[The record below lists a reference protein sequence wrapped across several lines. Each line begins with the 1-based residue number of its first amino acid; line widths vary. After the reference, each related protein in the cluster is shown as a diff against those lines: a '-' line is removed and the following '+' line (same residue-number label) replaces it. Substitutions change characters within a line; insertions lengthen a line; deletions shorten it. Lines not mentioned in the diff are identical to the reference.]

1 MNIQRKRESLRP
13 LYFFVALLSA
23 ITIANL
29 VIILADSDSRLI
41 YSSWMLIINSSIAAG
56 LSLIALVKDRS
67 NIKRDKTAIHL
78 TIGLVFW
85 FIANIIWGYYE
96 IILDIVSPVPSLA
109 DLFLLSAYGFLI
121 YRLLVTYKNLGQIT
135 NKKIIYIVSIGTG
148 FFLIYILNL
157 MLSLTEIS
165 NFRGLMLFIVTIA
178 YPILNSILTVLALTI
193 LLNIKNEK
201 HHFIPWIC
209 ELIGL
214 LAIVIGDSWFAII
227 VLTAFVEQIW
237 ISAILLSA
245 HYLLIAGG
253 LIWYL
258 RHYNTWDFR
267 LSDNLIS
274 KISRKIFSTRLIL
287 FLIIPSALVVL
298 IIFYLPINFTTLANQ
313 IGVSWIY
320 PSLHES
326 PQSKGIYQ
334 EYLVGA
340 IIPQSG
346 SLSSIGKPVLE
357 SLKKAEGDVNGY
369 FESHNT
375 SSRVKLMVA
384 DSKSSPE
391 DSLAAIKKLYS
402 SGVRMIVGPATSTAV
417 SAVLDFANEN
427 NITLL
432 SYAST
437 SPKLS
442 IAGDNLFRLVPDDK
456 SQGKVIAKKMIDDG
470 IKVIVPFW
478 RADIYGS
485 ELANATKYYFE
496 KFGGM
501 AEEGVNY
508 KPHTGKFAT
517 SLHRINFIMWNQELK
532 KLNAM
537 VSDAI
542 TKYGKDSVAVYV
554 ISYDEITPILIQAQL
569 FDNLGKVKWYGS
581 DSVAENHHLT
591 KNIDSANFAI
601 QTKFINPLFSVAINN
616 QSAHEVEGESGGES
630 DGEHDSSMTYA
641 ATAYDSFW
649 IATKSLEKNYTLDR
663 NDEKLN
669 SNDFNEILTTTAKA
683 YNGTTGKIDLN
694 MAGDRISENYDFW
707 YVVKDN
713 STGGFKWEPG
723 SKVLKPHH

>member
-1 MNIQRKRESLRP
+1 MTL
-13 LYFFVALLSA
+13 FSA
-23 ITIANL
+23 IAVANL
-29 VIILADSDSRLI
+29 VIILADSDSRII

-56 LSLIALVKDRS
+56 LSLIALIKDRS
-67 NIKRDKTAIHL
+67 NIKKDKTAIHL

-121 YRLLVTYKNLGQIT
+121 YRLLVTYKQLGKIT
-135 NKKIIYIVSIGTG
+135 NKKTIYFVSIGTG
-148 FFLIYILNL
+148 LFLIYILNL

-165 NFRGLMLFIVTIA
+165 NSRGLMLFIVTIA

-193 LLNIKNEK
+193 LLNIKNER
-201 HHFIPWIC
+201 HHFIPWVC
-209 ELIGL
+209 ELVGL

-253 LIWYL
+253 LVWYL
-258 RHYNTWDFR
+258 RHYSTWDLR
-267 LSDNLIS
+267 TSDNVVTK
-274 KISRKIFSTRLIL
+274 KIRKIFSIKIILL
-287 FLIIPSALVVL
+287 FLIPSAFVL
-298 IIFYLPINFTTLANQ
+298 ILLYLPINSVLLANQ
-313 IGVSWIY
+313 AGISWIY
-320 PSLHES
+320 PTFHKP
-326 PQSKGIYQ
+326 PQSNSIYQ
-334 EYLVGA
+334 EHIVGA
-340 IIPQSG
+340 IIPLSG
-346 SLSSIGKPVLE
+346 SLSSIGKPVLA
-357 SLKKAEGDVNGY
+357 SLEKAEGDVNGY
-369 FESHNT
+369 FEYHNM

-384 DSKSSPE
+384 DSKTSPE
-391 DSLAAIKKLYS
+391 ESLAAIKYLYS
-402 SGVRMIVGPATSTAV
+402 FGARVIVGPATSTAV

-442 IAGDNLFRLVPDDK
+442 IGGDSLFRLVPDDK
-456 SQGKVIAKKMIDDG
+456 SQGKVMAEKMMDDG

-478 RADIYGS
+478 RADIYGN
-485 ELANATKYYFE
+485 ELVNATKSYFE
-496 KFGGM
+496 KLGGKT
-501 AEEGVNY
+501 EEGVNY

-532 KLNAM
+532 KMNTM

-542 TKYGKDSVAVYV
+542 TKYGKESVGVYV

-569 FDNLGKVKWYGS
+569 FDNLGKVSWYGS
-581 DSVAENHHLT
+581 DGIAENHHLT
-591 KNIDSANFAI
+591 KNIDSANFAT
-601 QTKFINPLFSVAINN
+601 QTGFTNPLYSVGMDN
-616 QSAHEVEGESGGES
+616 QTSHVMDGTSSGDT
-630 DGEHDSSMTYA
+630 DGEHDGSMTYT

-649 IATKSLEKNYTLDR
+649 IASKSLVTNSTMDR
-663 NDEKLN
+663 NQADVSGEG
-669 SNDFNEILTTTAKA
+669 FNEILVEIAES
-683 YNGTTGKIDLN
+683 YDGITGKIDLN
-694 MAGDRISENYDFW
+694 LAGDRISENYDFW

-713 STGGFKWEPG
+713 ITDVFNWEAEPKYLG
-723 SKVLKPHH
+723 SNH

>member
-1 MNIQRKRESLRP
+1 
-13 LYFFVALLSA
+13 
-23 ITIANL
+23 
-29 VIILADSDSRLI
+29 
-41 YSSWMLIINSSIAAG
+41 MLIINSSIAAG

-67 NIKRDKTAIHL
+67 NIKRDRTAIHL
-78 TIGLVFW
+78 TVGLVFW

-96 IILDIVSPVPSLA
+96 IVLDIVSPVPSLA

-121 YRLLVTYKNLGQIT
+121 YRLLVTYKKLGEIT

-157 MLSLTEIS
+157 MLSITEIS
-165 NFRGLMLFIVTIA
+165 NFRGLMLFLVTIA

-253 LIWYL
+253 LVWYL
-258 RHYNTWDFR
+258 RHYSNWELR
-267 LSDNLIS
+267 ISDNSIT
-274 KISRKIFSTRLIL
+274 KNVRKIFSTKVVFL
-287 FLIIPSALVVL
+287 FIIPTAFVV
-298 IIFYLPINFTTLANQ
+298 IIILYLPINFATLANQ
-313 IGVSWIY
+313 VGVPWIY
-320 PSLHES
+320 PAYHE
-326 PQSKGIYQ
+326 PLQSKSIYQ
-334 EYLVGA
+334 EYIVGA
-340 IIPQSG
+340 IVPQSG
-346 SLSSIGKPVLE
+346 SLSSIGKPVLA
-357 SLKKAEGDVNGY
+357 SLEKAENDVNGY
-369 FESHNT
+369 FESHNI
-375 SSRVKLMVA
+375 SSRVKLLVS
-384 DSKSSPE
+384 DSKTSPE
-391 DSLAAIKKLYS
+391 ESLAAIKKLYS
-402 SGVRMIVGPATSTAV
+402 SGARVVVGPATSTAV

-456 SQGKVIAKKMIDDG
+456 SQGKVIAKKMMEDG
-470 IKVIVPFW
+470 IKVVVPFW
-478 RADIYGS
+478 RSDIYGN
-485 ELANATKYYFE
+485 ELANATKHYFE
-496 KFGGM
+496 KLGGRV
-501 AEEGVNY
+501 EEGVSY

-532 KLNAM
+532 KMNTM

-542 TKYGKDSVAVYV
+542 TKYGKESVGVYV

-569 FDNLGKVKWYGS
+569 FDNLGKVRWYGS

-591 KNIDSANFAI
+591 KNIDSADFAI
-601 QTKFINPLFSVAINN
+601 QTGFINPLFSVENDN
-616 QSAHEVEGESGGES
+616 QTGHEIENDSGG
-630 DGEHDSSMTYA
+630 DGVGAHDSSMTYA

-649 IATKSLEKNYTLDR
+649 IASKSLEKNFTMEINNKEMNR
-663 NDEKLN
+663 
-669 SNDFNEILTTTAKA
+669 NDFNDILAETAES
-683 YNGTTGKIDLN
+683 YDGTTGKIDLN
-694 MAGDRISENYDFW
+694 LAGDRISENYDFW

-713 STGGFKWEPG
+713 STGGFKWETA
-723 SKVLKPHH
+723 SKTLEPHH

>member
-1 MNIQRKRESLRP
+1 
-13 LYFFVALLSA
+13 
-23 ITIANL
+23 
-29 VIILADSDSRLI
+29 
-41 YSSWMLIINSSIAAG
+41 MLIINSSIAAG
-56 LSLIALVKDRS
+56 LSLIALIKDRS
-67 NIKRDKTAIHL
+67 NIKKDKTAIHL

-96 IILDIVSPVPSLA
+96 IVLDIVSPVPSLA

-121 YRLLVTYKNLGQIT
+121 YRLLVTYKKLGEIT
-135 NKKIIYIVSIGTG
+135 NKKIIYLVSIGTG
-148 FFLIYILNL
+148 LFLVYILNL

-193 LLNIKNEK
+193 LLNLKNEK

-209 ELIGL
+209 ELVGL

-253 LIWYL
+253 LVWFL
-258 RHYNTWDFR
+258 RHYSTWD
-267 LSDNLIS
+267 LPISDNPVTK
-274 KISRKIFSTRLIL
+274 KITKIFSIKAIFLFIL
-287 FLIIPSALVVL
+287 PAACVVL
-298 IIFYLPINFTTLANQ
+298 IILFLPMNFSFLANQ
-313 IGVSWIY
+313 VGVSWIY
-320 PSLHES
+320 PTFHEPIQTNS
-326 PQSKGIYQ
+326 TYE
-334 EYLVGA
+334 EYIVGA

-346 SLSSIGKPVLE
+346 SLSSIGKPVLS
-357 SLKKAEGDVNGY
+357 SLEQAENDVNGY
-369 FESHNT
+369 FESHNS

-384 DSKSSPE
+384 DSKTSPE
-391 DSLAAIKKLYS
+391 ESLSAIKKLYS
-402 SGVRMIVGPATSTAV
+402 SGARVIVGPATSTAV
-417 SAVLDFANEN
+417 SAVLDFANEK

-442 IAGDNLFRLVPDDK
+442 IAGDSLFRLVPDDK
-456 SQGKVIAKKMIDDG
+456 SQGKVIAEKMRDDG

-478 RADIYGS
+478 RADIYGN

-496 KFGGM
+496 KLGGM

-532 KLNAM
+532 KMNTM

-542 TKYGKDSVAVYV
+542 TKYGKESVGVYI

-569 FDNLGKVKWYGS
+569 FDNLGKIRWYGS

-591 KNIDSANFAI
+591 KNIDSANFAT
-601 QTKFINPLFSVAINN
+601 QTGFINPLFSVGTDN
-616 QSAHEVEGESGGES
+616 QTAHDFERESGGGEG
-630 DGEHDSSMTYA
+630 GEHDKL
-641 ATAYDSFW
+641 YDLCSHC
-649 IATKSLEKNYTLDR
+649 I
-663 NDEKLN
+663 
-669 SNDFNEILTTTAKA
+669 
-683 YNGTTGKIDLN
+683 
-694 MAGDRISENYDFW
+694 
-707 YVVKDN
+707 
-713 STGGFKWEPG
+713 
-723 SKVLKPHH
+723 

>member
-1 MNIQRKRESLRP
+1 M
-13 LYFFVALLSA
+13 ALLSA
-23 ITIANL
+23 IAIANL
-29 VIILADSDSRLI
+29 VIILADSDSRMI

-67 NIKRDKTAIHL
+67 NIKRDRTAIHL
-78 TIGLVFW
+78 TVGLVFW

-96 IILDIVSPVPSLA
+96 IVLDIVSPVPSLA

-121 YRLLVTYKNLGQIT
+121 YRLLVTYKKLGEIT

-165 NFRGLMLFIVTIA
+165 NFRGLMLFLVTIA

-253 LIWYL
+253 LVWYL
-258 RHYNTWDFR
+258 RHYSNWELR
-267 LSDNLIS
+267 IS
-274 KISRKIFSTRLIL
+274 YNSITKNVRKIFSSKVVFL
-287 FLIIPSALVVL
+287 FIIPTAFVV
-298 IIFYLPINFTTLANQ
+298 IIILYLPINFTTLANQ
-313 IGVSWIY
+313 VGVPWIY
-320 PSLHES
+320 PAYHE
-326 PQSKGIYQ
+326 PLQSNSIYQ
-334 EYLVGA
+334 EYIVGA
-340 IIPQSG
+340 IVPQSG
-346 SLSSIGKPVLE
+346 SLSSIGKPVLA
-357 SLKKAEGDVNGY
+357 SLEKAENDVNGY
-369 FESHNT
+369 FESHNI
-375 SSRVKLMVA
+375 SSRVKLLVS
-384 DSKSSPE
+384 DSKTSPE
-391 DSLAAIKKLYS
+391 ESLAAIKKLYS
-402 SGVRMIVGPATSTAV
+402 SGARVVVGPATSTAV

-456 SQGKVIAKKMIDDG
+456 SQGKVIAKKMMEDG
-470 IKVIVPFW
+470 IKVVVPFW
-478 RADIYGS
+478 RSDIYGN
-485 ELANATKYYFE
+485 ELANATKHYFE
-496 KFGGM
+496 KLGGRV
-501 AEEGVNY
+501 EEGVSY

-532 KLNAM
+532 KMNTM

-542 TKYGKDSVAVYV
+542 TKYGKESVGVYV

-569 FDNLGKVKWYGS
+569 FDNLGKVRWYGS

-591 KNIDSANFAI
+591 KNIDSADFAI
-601 QTKFINPLFSVAINN
+601 QTGFINPLFSVENDN
-616 QSAHEVEGESGGES
+616 QTAHEIENDSGG
-630 DGEHDSSMTYA
+630 DGVGAHDSSMTYA

-649 IATKSLEKNYTLDR
+649 IASKSLEKNFTMEINNKEMNR
-663 NDEKLN
+663 
-669 SNDFNEILTTTAKA
+669 NDFNDILAETAES
-683 YNGTTGKIDLN
+683 YDGTTGKIDLN
-694 MAGDRISENYDFW
+694 LAGDRISENYDFW

-713 STGGFKWEPG
+713 STGGFKWETA
-723 SKVLKPHH
+723 SKTLEPHH

>member
-1 MNIQRKRESLRP
+1 
-13 LYFFVALLSA
+13 VALLSA
-23 ITIANL
+23 IAIANL
-29 VIILADSDSRLI
+29 VIILADSDSRMI

-56 LSLIALVKDRS
+56 LSVIALIKDRS
-67 NIKRDKTAIHL
+67 NITKDKTAIHL
-78 TIGLVFW
+78 TVGLVFW

-121 YRLLVTYKNLGQIT
+121 YRLLVTYKKLGEIT

-157 MLSLTEIS
+157 MFSLTEIS

-253 LIWYL
+253 LVWYL
-258 RHYNTWDFR
+258 RHYSTWD
-267 LSDNLIS
+267 LKIPNNIKTKITK
-274 KISRKIFSTRLIL
+274 KISSKKAIL
-287 FLIIPSALVVL
+287 LFIVPSAFVIV
-298 IIFYLPINFTTLANQ
+298 IIFYLPENIATLANQ
-313 IGVSWIY
+313 VGVPWIY
-320 PSLHES
+320 PSFHEPIRADS
-326 PQSKGIYQ
+326 RYE
-334 EYLVGA
+334 EYIVGA

-346 SLSSIGKPVLE
+346 SLSSIGKPVLD
-357 SLKKAEGDVNGY
+357 SLKKAENDVNGY

-375 SSRVKLMVA
+375 TSRVKLMVA

-391 DSLAAIKKLYS
+391 DSLAAIKKLHS
-402 SGVRMIVGPATSTAV
+402 SGARVIVGPATSTAV
-417 SAVLDFANEN
+417 SAALDFANQN

-456 SQGKVIAKKMIDDG
+456 SQGKVIARKMIDDG

-478 RADIYGS
+478 RSDIYGS
-485 ELANATKYYFE
+485 ELANATKHYFE
-496 KFGGM
+496 ILGGK
-501 AEEGVNY
+501 AEDGVNY

-532 KLNAM
+532 KMNTL

-542 TKYGKDSVAVYV
+542 AKYGKESVAVYV

-569 FDNLGKVKWYGS
+569 FDSLGKVRWYGS

-591 KNIDSANFAI
+591 KNFDSAKFAI
-601 QTKFINPLFSVAINN
+601 QTGFINPLFSVSIDN
-616 QSAHEVEGESGGES
+616 QTAHTMESHSDEEG
-630 DGEHDSSMTYA
+630 DGEHESSMTYA

-649 IATKSLEKNYTLDR
+649 IASKSLEKNSTLDR
-663 NDEKLN
+663 NNFELN
-669 SNDFNEILTTTAKA
+669 SNDFNEILSTIAES
-683 YNGTTGKIDLN
+683 YEGTTGKIDLN
-694 MAGDRISENYDFW
+694 LAGDRISENYDFW
-707 YVVKDN
+707 YVVEDN
-713 STGGFKWEPG
+713 TTGEFKWDSE
-723 SKVLKPHH
+723 SKIDETRH

>member
-1 MNIQRKRESLRP
+1 M
-13 LYFFVALLSA
+13 ALLSA
-23 ITIANL
+23 IAIANL
-29 VIILADSDSRLI
+29 VIILADSDSRII

-56 LSLIALVKDRS
+56 LSLIALIKDRS
-67 NIKRDKTAIHL
+67 NIKRDRTAIHL
-78 TIGLVFW
+78 TVGLVFW

-96 IILDIVSPVPSLA
+96 IVLDIVSPVPSLA

-121 YRLLVTYKNLGQIT
+121 YRLLVTYKKLGEIT

-165 NFRGLMLFIVTIA
+165 NFRGLMLFLVTIA

-253 LIWYL
+253 LVWYL
-258 RHYNTWDFR
+258 RHYSNWDFR
-267 LSDNLIS
+267 ISDNS
-274 KISRKIFSTRLIL
+274 VTKNVRKIFSTKVVFL
-287 FLIIPSALVVL
+287 FIIPTAFVV
-298 IIFYLPINFTTLANQ
+298 IIILYLPINFTTLANQ
-313 IGVSWIY
+313 VGVPWIY
-320 PSLHES
+320 PAYHE
-326 PQSKGIYQ
+326 PLQSNSINQ
-334 EYLVGA
+334 EYIVGA

-346 SLSSIGKPVLE
+346 SLSSIGKPVLA
-357 SLKKAEGDVNGY
+357 SLEKAKTDVNGY
-369 FESHNT
+369 FESHNI
-375 SSRVKLMVA
+375 SSRVKLLVA
-384 DSKSSPE
+384 DSKTSPE
-391 DSLAAIKKLYS
+391 EALAAIKKLYS
-402 SGVRMIVGPATSTAV
+402 SGARVVVGPATSTAV

-442 IAGDNLFRLVPDDK
+442 IAGDNLFRLVPDDQ
-456 SQGKVIAKKMIDDG
+456 SQGKVIAKKMIEDG

-478 RADIYGS
+478 RSDIYGN
-485 ELANATKYYFE
+485 ELANATKHYFE
-496 KFGGM
+496 KLGGKV
-501 AEEGVNY
+501 EEGVSY

-532 KLNAM
+532 KMNTM

-542 TKYGKDSVAVYV
+542 TKYGKESVGVYV

-569 FDNLGKVKWYGS
+569 FDNLGKVRWYGS

-591 KNIDSANFAI
+591 KNIDSADFAI
-601 QTKFINPLFSVAINN
+601 QTGFINPLFSVDNDN
-616 QSAHEVEGESGGES
+616 QTAHEIEDDSGVKDAGA
-630 DGEHDSSMTYA
+630 HDSSMTYA

-649 IATKSLEKNYTLDR
+649 IASKSLEKNFTMEI
-663 NDEKLN
+663 NNKEMN
-669 SNDFNEILTTTAKA
+669 SNDFNDILEETAES
-683 YNGTTGKIDLN
+683 YDGTTGKIDLN
-694 MAGDRISENYDFW
+694 LAGDRISENYDFW
-707 YVVKDN
+707 YVGKDN
-713 STGGFKWEPG
+713 STGGFKWETE
-723 SKVLKPHH
+723 SKTLEPDH

>member
-1 MNIQRKRESLRP
+1 
-13 LYFFVALLSA
+13 
-23 ITIANL
+23 
-29 VIILADSDSRLI
+29 
-41 YSSWMLIINSSIAAG
+41 MLIINSSIAAG
-56 LSLIALVKDRS
+56 LSLIALIKDRS
-67 NIKRDKTAIHL
+67 NIKKDKTAIHL

-96 IILDIVSPVPSLA
+96 IVLDIVSPVPSLA

-121 YRLLVTYKNLGQIT
+121 YRLLVTYKKLGEIT
-135 NKKIIYIVSIGTG
+135 NKKIIYLVSIGTG
-148 FFLIYILNL
+148 LFLVYILNL
-157 MLSLTEIS
+157 MLNLTEIS

-193 LLNIKNEK
+193 LLNLKNEK

-209 ELIGL
+209 ELVGL

-253 LIWYL
+253 LVWYL
-258 RHYNTWDFR
+258 RHYSTWD
-267 LSDNLIS
+267 LHISDNPVTK
-274 KISRKIFSTRLIL
+274 KITKIFSIKAIFLFIL
-287 FLIIPSALVVL
+287 PAACVVL
-298 IIFYLPINFTTLANQ
+298 IILFLPMNFSSLANQ
-313 IGVSWIY
+313 VGVSWIY
-320 PSLHES
+320 PTFHE
-326 PQSKGIYQ
+326 PIQTNRTYE
-334 EYLVGA
+334 EYIVGA

-346 SLSSIGKPVLE
+346 SLSSIGKPVLS
-357 SLKKAEGDVNGY
+357 SLEQAENDVNGY
-369 FESHNT
+369 FESHNS

-384 DSKSSPE
+384 DSKTSPE
-391 DSLAAIKKLYS
+391 ESLSAIKKLYS
-402 SGVRMIVGPATSTAV
+402 SGARVIVGPATSTAV
-417 SAVLDFANEN
+417 SAVLDFANEK

-442 IAGDNLFRLVPDDK
+442 IAGDSLFRLVPDDK
-456 SQGKVIAKKMIDDG
+456 SQGKVIAEKMRDDG

-478 RADIYGS
+478 RADIYGN

-496 KFGGM
+496 KLGGI

-532 KLNAM
+532 KMNTM

-542 TKYGKDSVAVYV
+542 TKYGKESVGVYI

-569 FDNLGKVKWYGS
+569 FDNLGKIRWYGS

-591 KNIDSANFAI
+591 KNIDSANFAT
-601 QTKFINPLFSVAINN
+601 QTGFINPLFSVGTDN
-616 QSAHEVEGESGGES
+616 QTAHDFETESGGGE

-649 IATKSLEKNYTLDR
+649 IASKSLEKNSTMDR
-663 NDEKLN
+663 DSGDLNKKDFEK
-669 SNDFNEILTTTAKA
+669 ILIETAES
-683 YNGTTGKIDLN
+683 YGGMTGKIDLN
-694 MAGDRISENYDFW
+694 LAGDRISENYDFW
-707 YVVKDN
+707 HVVKDN
-713 STGGFKWEPG
+713 STDGFKWEAESNDLDP
-723 SKVLKPHH
+723 KH

>member
-1 MNIQRKRESLRP
+1 
-13 LYFFVALLSA
+13 
-23 ITIANL
+23 
-29 VIILADSDSRLI
+29 
-41 YSSWMLIINSSIAAG
+41 MLIINSSIAAG

-67 NIKRDKTAIHL
+67 NIKRDRTAIHL
-78 TIGLVFW
+78 TVGLVFW

-96 IILDIVSPVPSLA
+96 IVLDIVSPVPSLA

-121 YRLLVTYKNLGQIT
+121 YRLLVTYKKLGEIT

-165 NFRGLMLFIVTIA
+165 NFRGLMLFLVTIA

-253 LIWYL
+253 LVWYL
-258 RHYNTWDFR
+258 RHYSNWELR
-267 LSDNLIS
+267 ISDNSIT
-274 KISRKIFSTRLIL
+274 KNVRKIFSTKVVFL
-287 FLIIPSALVVL
+287 FIIPTAFVV
-298 IIFYLPINFTTLANQ
+298 IIILYLPINFATLANQ
-313 IGVSWIY
+313 VGVPWIY
-320 PSLHES
+320 PAYHE
-326 PQSKGIYQ
+326 PLQSNSIYQ
-334 EYLVGA
+334 EYIVGA
-340 IIPQSG
+340 IVPQSG
-346 SLSSIGKPVLE
+346 SLSSIGKPVLA
-357 SLKKAEGDVNGY
+357 SLEKAENDVNGY
-369 FESHNT
+369 FESHNI
-375 SSRVKLMVA
+375 SSRVKLLVS
-384 DSKSSPE
+384 DSKTSPE
-391 DSLAAIKKLYS
+391 ESLAAIKKLYS
-402 SGVRMIVGPATSTAV
+402 SGARVVVGPATSTAV

-456 SQGKVIAKKMIDDG
+456 SQGKVIAKKMMEDG
-470 IKVIVPFW
+470 IKVVVPFW
-478 RADIYGS
+478 RSDIYGN
-485 ELANATKYYFE
+485 ELANATKHYFE
-496 KFGGM
+496 KLGGRV
-501 AEEGVNY
+501 EEGVSY

-532 KLNAM
+532 KMNTM

-542 TKYGKDSVAVYV
+542 TKYGKESVGVYV

-569 FDNLGKVKWYGS
+569 FDNLGKVRWYGS

-591 KNIDSANFAI
+591 KNIDSADFAI
-601 QTKFINPLFSVAINN
+601 QTGFINPLFSVENDN
-616 QSAHEVEGESGGES
+616 QTGHEIENDSGG
-630 DGEHDSSMTYA
+630 DGVGAHDSSMTYA

-649 IATKSLEKNYTLDR
+649 IASKSLEKNFTMEINNKEMNR
-663 NDEKLN
+663 
-669 SNDFNEILTTTAKA
+669 NDFNDILAETAES
-683 YNGTTGKIDLN
+683 YDGTTGKIDLN
-694 MAGDRISENYDFW
+694 LAGDRISENYDFW

-713 STGGFKWEPG
+713 STGGFKWETA
-723 SKVLKPHH
+723 SKTLEPHH

>member
-1 MNIQRKRESLRP
+1 M
-13 LYFFVALLSA
+13 ALLSA
-23 ITIANL
+23 IAIANL
-29 VIILADSDSRLI
+29 VIILADSDSRMI

-67 NIKRDKTAIHL
+67 NIKRDRTAIHL
-78 TIGLVFW
+78 TVGLVFW

-96 IILDIVSPVPSLA
+96 IVLDIVSPVPSLA

-121 YRLLVTYKNLGQIT
+121 YRLLVTYKKLGEIT

-165 NFRGLMLFIVTIA
+165 NFRGLMLFLVTIA

-253 LIWYL
+253 LVWYL
-258 RHYNTWDFR
+258 RHYSNWELR
-267 LSDNLIS
+267 IS
-274 KISRKIFSTRLIL
+274 YNSITKNVRKIFSSKVVFL
-287 FLIIPSALVVL
+287 FIIPTAFVV
-298 IIFYLPINFTTLANQ
+298 IIILYLPINFTTLANQ
-313 IGVSWIY
+313 VGVPWIY
-320 PSLHES
+320 PAYHE
-326 PQSKGIYQ
+326 PLQSNSIYQ
-334 EYLVGA
+334 EYIVGA
-340 IIPQSG
+340 IVPQSG
-346 SLSSIGKPVLE
+346 SLSSIGKPVLA
-357 SLKKAEGDVNGY
+357 SLEKAENDVNGY
-369 FESHNT
+369 FESHNI
-375 SSRVKLMVA
+375 SSRVKLLVS
-384 DSKSSPE
+384 DSKTSPE
-391 DSLAAIKKLYS
+391 ESLAAIKKLYS
-402 SGVRMIVGPATSTAV
+402 SGARVVVGPATSTAV

-456 SQGKVIAKKMIDDG
+456 SQGKVIAKKMMEDG
-470 IKVIVPFW
+470 IKVVVPFW
-478 RADIYGS
+478 RSDIYGN
-485 ELANATKYYFE
+485 ELANATKHYFE
-496 KFGGM
+496 KLGGRV
-501 AEEGVNY
+501 EEGVSY

-532 KLNAM
+532 KMNTM

-542 TKYGKDSVAVYV
+542 TKYGKESVGVYV

-569 FDNLGKVKWYGS
+569 FDNLGKVRWYGS

-591 KNIDSANFAI
+591 KNIDSADFAI
-601 QTKFINPLFSVAINN
+601 QTGFINPLFSVNN
-616 QSAHEVEGESGGES
+616 VNQTLHEIEDDSGGDS
-630 DGEHDSSMTYA
+630 AGAHDSSMTYA

-649 IATKSLEKNYTLDR
+649 IASKSLEKNFTMEINNKEMNR
-663 NDEKLN
+663 
-669 SNDFNEILTTTAKA
+669 NDFNDILAETAES
-683 YNGTTGKIDLN
+683 YDGTTGKIDLN
-694 MAGDRISENYDFW
+694 LAGDRISENYDFW

-713 STGGFKWEPG
+713 STGGFKWETA
-723 SKVLKPHH
+723 SKTLEPHH

>member
-1 MNIQRKRESLRP
+1 
-13 LYFFVALLSA
+13 VALLSA
-23 ITIANL
+23 IAIANL
-29 VIILADSDSRLI
+29 VIILADSDSRMI

-67 NIKRDKTAIHL
+67 NIKRDRTAIHL
-78 TIGLVFW
+78 TVGLVFW

-96 IILDIVSPVPSLA
+96 IVLDIVSPVPSLA

-121 YRLLVTYKNLGQIT
+121 YRLLVTYKKLGEIT

-165 NFRGLMLFIVTIA
+165 NFRGLMLFLVTIA

-253 LIWYL
+253 LVWYL
-258 RHYNTWDFR
+258 RHYSNWELR
-267 LSDNLIS
+267 ISDNSIT
-274 KISRKIFSTRLIL
+274 KNVRKIFSTKVVFL
-287 FLIIPSALVVL
+287 FIIPTAFVV
-298 IIFYLPINFTTLANQ
+298 IIILYLPINFATLANQ
-313 IGVSWIY
+313 VGVPWIY
-320 PSLHES
+320 PAYHE
-326 PQSKGIYQ
+326 PLQSNSIYQ
-334 EYLVGA
+334 EYIVGA
-340 IIPQSG
+340 IVPQSG
-346 SLSSIGKPVLE
+346 SLSSIGKPVLA
-357 SLKKAEGDVNGY
+357 SLEKAENDVNGY
-369 FESHNT
+369 FESHNI
-375 SSRVKLMVA
+375 SSRVKLLVS
-384 DSKSSPE
+384 DSKTSPE
-391 DSLAAIKKLYS
+391 ESLAAIKKLYS
-402 SGVRMIVGPATSTAV
+402 SGARVVVGPATSTAV

-456 SQGKVIAKKMIDDG
+456 SQGKVIAKKMMEDG
-470 IKVIVPFW
+470 IKVVVPFW
-478 RADIYGS
+478 RSDIYGN
-485 ELANATKYYFE
+485 ELANATKHYFE
-496 KFGGM
+496 KLGGRV
-501 AEEGVNY
+501 EEGVSY

-532 KLNAM
+532 KMNTM

-542 TKYGKDSVAVYV
+542 TKYGKESVGVYV

-569 FDNLGKVKWYGS
+569 FDNLGKVRWYGS

-591 KNIDSANFAI
+591 KNIDSADFAI
-601 QTKFINPLFSVAINN
+601 QTGFINPLFSVENDN
-616 QSAHEVEGESGGES
+616 QTGHEIENDSGG
-630 DGEHDSSMTYA
+630 DGVGAHDSSMTYA

-649 IATKSLEKNYTLDR
+649 IASKSLEKNFTMEINNKEMNR
-663 NDEKLN
+663 
-669 SNDFNEILTTTAKA
+669 NDFNDILAETAES
-683 YNGTTGKIDLN
+683 YDGTTGKIDLN
-694 MAGDRISENYDFW
+694 LAGDRISENYDFW

-713 STGGFKWEPG
+713 STGGFKWETA
-723 SKVLKPHH
+723 SKTLEPHH

>member
-1 MNIQRKRESLRP
+1 M
-13 LYFFVALLSA
+13 ALLSA
-23 ITIANL
+23 IAIANL
-29 VIILADSDSRLI
+29 VIILADSDSRMI

-67 NIKRDKTAIHL
+67 NIKRDRTAIHL
-78 TIGLVFW
+78 TVGLVFW

-96 IILDIVSPVPSLA
+96 IVLDIVSPVPSLA

-121 YRLLVTYKNLGQIT
+121 YRLLVTYKKLGEIT

-165 NFRGLMLFIVTIA
+165 NFRGLMLFLVTIA

-253 LIWYL
+253 LVWYL
-258 RHYNTWDFR
+258 RHYSNWELR
-267 LSDNLIS
+267 ISDNSIT
-274 KISRKIFSTRLIL
+274 KNVRKIFSTKVVFL
-287 FLIIPSALVVL
+287 FIIPTAFVV
-298 IIFYLPINFTTLANQ
+298 IIILYLPINFATLANQ
-313 IGVSWIY
+313 VGVPWIY
-320 PSLHES
+320 PAYHE
-326 PQSKGIYQ
+326 PLQSNSIYQ
-334 EYLVGA
+334 EYIVGA
-340 IIPQSG
+340 IVPQSG
-346 SLSSIGKPVLE
+346 SLSSIGKPVLA
-357 SLKKAEGDVNGY
+357 SLEKAENDVNGY
-369 FESHNT
+369 FESHNI
-375 SSRVKLMVA
+375 SSRVKLLVS
-384 DSKSSPE
+384 DSKTSPE
-391 DSLAAIKKLYS
+391 ESLAAIKKLYS
-402 SGVRMIVGPATSTAV
+402 SGARVVVGPATSTAV

-456 SQGKVIAKKMIDDG
+456 SQGKVIAKKMMEDG
-470 IKVIVPFW
+470 IKVVVPFW
-478 RADIYGS
+478 RSDIYGN
-485 ELANATKYYFE
+485 ELANATKHYFE
-496 KFGGM
+496 KLGGRV
-501 AEEGVNY
+501 EEGVSY

-532 KLNAM
+532 KMNTM

-542 TKYGKDSVAVYV
+542 TKYGKESVGVYV

-569 FDNLGKVKWYGS
+569 FDNLGKVRWYGS

-591 KNIDSANFAI
+591 KNIDSADFAI
-601 QTKFINPLFSVAINN
+601 QTGFINPLFSVNN
-616 QSAHEVEGESGGES
+616 VNQTVHEIEDDSGGDS
-630 DGEHDSSMTYA
+630 AGAHDSSMTYA

-649 IATKSLEKNYTLDR
+649 IASKSLEKNFTMEI
-663 NDEKLN
+663 NNKEMN
-669 SNDFNEILTTTAKA
+669 SNDFNNILAETAES
-683 YNGTTGKIDLN
+683 YDGTTGKIDLN
-694 MAGDRISENYDFW
+694 LAGDRISENYDFW

-713 STGGFKWEPG
+713 STGGFKWETA
-723 SKVLKPHH
+723 SKTLEPHH

>member
-1 MNIQRKRESLRP
+1 
-13 LYFFVALLSA
+13 
-23 ITIANL
+23 
-29 VIILADSDSRLI
+29 
-41 YSSWMLIINSSIAAG
+41 MLIINSSIAAG

-67 NIKRDKTAIHL
+67 NIKRDRTAIHL
-78 TIGLVFW
+78 TVGLVFW

-96 IILDIVSPVPSLA
+96 IVLDIVSPVPSLA

-121 YRLLVTYKNLGQIT
+121 YRLLVTYKKLGEIT

-165 NFRGLMLFIVTIA
+165 NFRGLMLFLVTIA

-253 LIWYL
+253 LVWYL
-258 RHYNTWDFR
+258 RHYSNWELR
-267 LSDNLIS
+267 ISDNSIT
-274 KISRKIFSTRLIL
+274 KNVRKIFSTKVVFL
-287 FLIIPSALVVL
+287 FIIPTAFVV
-298 IIFYLPINFTTLANQ
+298 IIILYLPINFATLANQ
-313 IGVSWIY
+313 VGVPWIY
-320 PSLHES
+320 PAYHE
-326 PQSKGIYQ
+326 PLQSNSIYQ
-334 EYLVGA
+334 EYIVGA
-340 IIPQSG
+340 IVPQSG
-346 SLSSIGKPVLE
+346 SLSSIGKPVLA
-357 SLKKAEGDVNGY
+357 SLEKAENDVNGY
-369 FESHNT
+369 FESHNI
-375 SSRVKLMVA
+375 SSRVKLLVS
-384 DSKSSPE
+384 DSKTSPE
-391 DSLAAIKKLYS
+391 ESLAAIKKLYS
-402 SGVRMIVGPATSTAV
+402 SGARVVVGPATSTAV

-456 SQGKVIAKKMIDDG
+456 SQGKVIAKKMMEDG
-470 IKVIVPFW
+470 IKVVVPFW
-478 RADIYGS
+478 RSDIYGN
-485 ELANATKYYFE
+485 ELANATKHYFE
-496 KFGGM
+496 KLGGRV
-501 AEEGVNY
+501 EEGVSY

-532 KLNAM
+532 KMNTM

-542 TKYGKDSVAVYV
+542 TKYGKESVGVYV

-569 FDNLGKVKWYGS
+569 FDNLGKVRWYGS

-591 KNIDSANFAI
+591 KNIDSADFAI
-601 QTKFINPLFSVAINN
+601 QTGFINPLFSVNN
-616 QSAHEVEGESGGES
+616 DNQTAHEIEDDSGGE
-630 DGEHDSSMTYA
+630 DAGAHDSSMTYT

-649 IATKSLEKNYTLDR
+649 IASKSLEKNFTGETNNR
-663 NDEKLN
+663 EINN
-669 SNDFNEILTTTAKA
+669 NDFNDILAETAES
-683 YNGTTGKIDLN
+683 YDGTTGKIDLN
-694 MAGDRISENYDFW
+694 LAGDRISENYDFW

-713 STGGFKWEPG
+713 STGGFKWETA
-723 SKVLKPHH
+723 SKTLEPHH

>member
-1 MNIQRKRESLRP
+1 
-13 LYFFVALLSA
+13 
-23 ITIANL
+23 
-29 VIILADSDSRLI
+29 
-41 YSSWMLIINSSIAAG
+41 MLIINSSIAAG

-67 NIKRDKTAIHL
+67 NIKRDRTAIHL
-78 TIGLVFW
+78 TVGLVFW

-96 IILDIVSPVPSLA
+96 IVLDIVSPVPSLA

-121 YRLLVTYKNLGQIT
+121 YRLLVTYKKLGEIT

-165 NFRGLMLFIVTIA
+165 NFRGLMLFLVTIA

-253 LIWYL
+253 LVWYL
-258 RHYNTWDFR
+258 RHYSNWELR
-267 LSDNLIS
+267 ISDNSIT
-274 KISRKIFSTRLIL
+274 KNVRKIFSTKVVFL
-287 FLIIPSALVVL
+287 FIIPTAFVV
-298 IIFYLPINFTTLANQ
+298 IIILYLPINFATLANQ
-313 IGVSWIY
+313 VGVPWIY
-320 PSLHES
+320 PAYHE
-326 PQSKGIYQ
+326 PLQSNSIYQ
-334 EYLVGA
+334 EYIVGA
-340 IIPQSG
+340 IVPQSG
-346 SLSSIGKPVLE
+346 SLSSIGKPVLA
-357 SLKKAEGDVNGY
+357 SLEKAENDVNGY
-369 FESHNT
+369 FESHNI
-375 SSRVKLMVA
+375 SSRVKLLVS
-384 DSKSSPE
+384 DSKTSPE
-391 DSLAAIKKLYS
+391 ESLAAIKKLYS
-402 SGVRMIVGPATSTAV
+402 SGARVVVGPATSTAV

-456 SQGKVIAKKMIDDG
+456 SQGKVIAKKMMEDG

-478 RADIYGS
+478 RSDIYGN
-485 ELANATKYYFE
+485 ELANATKHYFE
-496 KFGGM
+496 KLGGRI
-501 AEEGVNY
+501 EEGVSY

-532 KLNAM
+532 KMNTM

-542 TKYGKDSVAVYV
+542 TKYGKESVGVYV

-569 FDNLGKVKWYGS
+569 FDNLGKVRWYGS

-591 KNIDSANFAI
+591 KNIDSADFAI
-601 QTKFINPLFSVAINN
+601 QTGFINPLFSVNN
-616 QSAHEVEGESGGES
+616 DNQTAHEIEDDSGGE
-630 DGEHDSSMTYA
+630 GAGAHDSSMTYA

-649 IATKSLEKNYTLDR
+649 IASKSLEKNFTMGI
-663 NDEKLN
+663 NNKEMN
-669 SNDFNEILTTTAKA
+669 SNDFNDILAETAES
-683 YNGTTGKIDLN
+683 YDGTTGKIDLN
-694 MAGDRISENYDFW
+694 LAGDRISENYDFW

-713 STGGFKWEPG
+713 STGGFKWETA
-723 SKVLKPHH
+723 SKTLEPHH